1 MTTTFGRIAYE
12 TLDVC
17 NGVEMATVE
26 AAVARTGLGQGA
38 QAVDIGTGNAGV
50 AIRLHQTFGLDVT
63 AIEFDPVMA
72 ELAAARMAAAGGD
85 VDLVLG
91 SATEVLEQR
100 PPFDLI
106 VALGTTNLT
115 GEGRPTPEAGFAF
128 LRRHVRPGGWLLWGD
143 LVWRGEP
150 SEPLRQ
156 VVEATNLYTDDQG
169 WVAAAQGA
177 GFALEWREISS
188 QAVFD
193 AYARDAVGAA
203 RAWLETHPGAPE
215 ADTVR
220 FHADR
225 MQAVFEFGHGLIGFG
240 LYLFRGPVPDNRQ
253 GDFRDDKRD
262 G

>member
-1 MTTTFGRIAYE
+1 MITTFSRLAYE

-17 NGVEMATVE
+17 NGVEMATIK
-26 AAVARTGLGQGA
+26 AVVSRAGLGQGA
-38 QAVDIGTGNAGV
+38 RAVDIGTGNASV
-50 AIRLHQTFGLDVT
+50 AIQLSQTFGFEVT

-72 ELAAARMAAAGGD
+72 ELAAARIATAGD
-85 VDLVLG
+85 NVNLVLG
-91 SATEVLEQR
+91 SAAKVLEQR

-115 GEGRPTPEAGFAF
+115 GEGRPSPEAGFAF

-143 LVWRGEP
+143 LVWMGEP
-150 SEPLRQ
+150 PLPLKQ
-156 VVEATNLYTDDQG
+156 VVEATNLYTDDKG
-169 WVAAAQGA
+169 WIAAAQGA
-177 GFALEWREISS
+177 GFALEWRELSS

-203 RAWLETHPGAPE
+203 RSWLKGHPDAPE

-240 LYLFRGPVPDNRQ
+240 LYLFRAPD
-253 GDFRDDKRD
+253 
-262 G
+262 

>member
-12 TLDVC
+12 ALDVC
-17 NGVEMATVE
+17 NGVEMATIE
-26 AAVARTGLGQGA
+26 AAVARTGLSQGA
-38 QAVDIGTGNAGV
+38 QAVDIGTGNASV

-72 ELAAARMAAAGGD
+72 ELAAARIAAAGGG

-91 SATEVLEQR
+91 SAAEVLEQR

-115 GEGRPTPEAGFAF
+115 GEGRPSPEAGFAF

-156 VVEATNLYTDDQG
+156 VVEATNLYTDDKG

-177 GFALEWREISS
+177 GFALKWREISS

-193 AYARDAVGAA
+193 TYARDAVGAA
-203 RAWLETHPGAPE
+203 RSWLEAHPDAPE
-215 ADTVR
+215 ADAVR

-240 LYLFRGPVPDNRQ
+240 LYLFRAPVPDNC
-253 GDFRDDKRD
+253 
-262 G
+262 

>member
-17 NGVEMATVE
+17 NGVEMATIE
-26 AAVARTGLGQGA
+26 AAVARTRLGQGA

-50 AIRLHQTFGLDVT
+50 AIRLNQAFALGVT
-63 AIEFDPVMA
+63 AIEFNPVMA
-72 ELAAARMAAAGGD
+72 ELAAARISAAGGG

-91 SATEVLEQR
+91 SAAEVLDQR
-100 PPFDLI
+100 PPSDLI

-115 GEGRPTPEAGFAF
+115 GEGRPSPEAGFAF
-128 LRRHVRPGGWLLWGD
+128 LGRYVRPGGWLLWGD

-150 SEPLRQ
+150 SETLRQ
-156 VVEATNLYTDDQG
+156 VVEATNLYTDDKG

-188 QAVFD
+188 QTVFD
-193 AYARDAVGAA
+193 TYARDAVGAA
-203 RAWLETHPGAPE
+203 RAWLDDHPDAPE
-215 ADTVR
+215 VETVR

-240 LYLFRGPVPDNRQ
+240 LYLFRAPAPDNR
-253 GDFRDDKRD
+253 
-262 G
+262 

>member
-12 TLDVC
+12 ALDVC
-17 NGVEMATVE
+17 NGVEMATIE
-26 AAVARTGLGQGA
+26 EAVARTGLSQGA

-50 AIRLHQTFGLDVT
+50 AIKLSQTFGLAVT

-72 ELAAARMAAAGGD
+72 ELAAARIAVAGGG

-91 SATEVLEQR
+91 SAAEVLQQR

-128 LRRHVRPGGWLLWGD
+128 LGRHVRPGGWLLWGD
-143 LVWRGEP
+143 LVWQGEP

-156 VVEATNLYTDDQG
+156 VVEATNLYTDEQG

-188 QAVFD
+188 QTVFD
-193 AYARDAVGAA
+193 TYARDAVGAA
-203 RAWLETHPGAPE
+203 RAWLETHPDAPE

-262 G
+262 D